1 MVKVTIE
8 EDGKVEAFEGDCFC
22 GFLLNY
28 EDNKTNVYEIARGY
42 INYPNATQAILNLW
56 KTILKARS
64 NGDKDIQEMR
74 RQGLILRL
82 RTLDLD

>member
-8 EDGKVEAFEGDCFC
+8 ADGKVETLEGDCFC

-28 EDNKTNVYEIARGY
+28 KDNKTYVYEKACGY
-42 INYPNATQAILNLW
+42 INYPNATQAILHLW
-56 KTILKARS
+56 KTILKERS
-64 NGDKDIQEMR
+64 KGDKDIQEMR

>member
-8 EDGKVEAFEGDCFC
+8 ADGKVETFEGDCFC

-28 EDNKTNVYEIARGY
+28 EDNKTNVYEIACGY

-56 KTILKARS
+56 KTILKERS
-64 NGDKDIQEMR
+64 KGDKDIQEMR

-82 RTLDLD
+82 RALDLD